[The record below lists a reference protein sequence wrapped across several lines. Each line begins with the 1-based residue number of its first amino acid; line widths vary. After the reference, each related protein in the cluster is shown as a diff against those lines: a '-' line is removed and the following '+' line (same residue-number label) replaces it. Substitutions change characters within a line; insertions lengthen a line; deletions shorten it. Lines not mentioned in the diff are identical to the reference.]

1 MEQIRRLFQEG
12 GLFLLALVKPAARS
26 VRENVGL
33 AALSVVLAFALW
45 IFVTDTENPTRT
57 GVLPLDLTVEPV
69 NVPADVA
76 LADELVTVRVR
87 VRVAEDVWDS
97 LTAADFE
104 ATVDLDGLSAGIYDL
119 PVEGGA

>member
-1 MEQIRRLFQEG
+1 MEQMRRRFREG
-12 GLFLLALVKPAARS
+12 ALLLRALVKPAARS

-57 GVLPLDLTVEPV
+57 GGLPLG
-69 NVPADVA
+69 
-76 LADELVTVRVR
+76 
-87 VRVAEDVWDS
+87 

-104 ATVDLDGLSAGIYDL
+104 ATVDLDGLSAGAYDL
-119 PVEGGA
+119 PVEVKGPTARGGLRITDVLPGQIEVRL